1 MRNRAICSESSRQP
15 GPPALS
21 GVFFNGFSERLVIIT
36 LFLIMVTATAF
47 SQKRYEPDWVSLDS
61 RPVPEWFTDAKFGI
75 FLHWGLYS
83 VPAWGPTDGSI
94 YEKYAEWYWRRMM
107 QPETATGK
115 KFRDFHD
122 RVYGDRFRYQD
133 FVVGFKAEM
142 FEPERWAEI
151 FKDSGAKYVVLT
163 SKHHEGFALWP
174 SSRSWNWNASD
185 AGPHRDLA
193 GDLIDAVRAEGLHMG
208 FYFSL
213 YEWFNPLY
221 REDVHSY
228 VDLHMLPQLKDLVIR
243 YEPDIIWPDGEWDH
257 PSETWRSTEF
267 LAWLFNES
275 PVKEKVA
282 VNDRWG
288 SETRSRHGG
297 FYTTEYDLVH
307 DQAIAGDV
315 ISHPWEETR
324 GIGGSFGYNRNE
336 NLDDYETSE
345 FLIHY
350 LINKVSRGG
359 NLLLN
364 VGPTA
369 DGRIPVIQQQRLRD
383 MGEWLR
389 INGEGIY
396 GTRVWENAPV
406 IEENTTVYFTA
417 KGSDLYAIVT
427 SWDGLNINIEGI
439 KPPGKVSMLGY
450 DGKIEFSVSGNS
462 LTITPPPLN
471 PGNNPSQYAWVYMLS
486 GAL

>member
-1 MRNRAICSESSRQP
+1 MVRSILLFIVVTICCASY
-15 GPPALS
+15 
-21 GVFFNGFSERLVIIT
+21 
-36 LFLIMVTATAF
+36 
-47 SQKRYEPDWVSLDS
+47 SQERYEANWESINS
-61 RPVPEWFTDAKFGI
+61 RPVPEWFSDAKFGI

-83 VPAWGPTDGSI
+83 VPAWGPVDGSV

-107 QPETATGK
+107 QPETSAGA

-122 RVYGDRFRYQD
+122 SVYGDKFMYQD
-133 FVVGFKAEM
+133 FVSGFRAEM
-142 FEPERWAEI
+142 FDPDQWASI
-151 FKDSGAKYVVLT
+151 FSDAGAKYVVLT

-174 SSRSWNWNASD
+174 SKHSWNWNSWD
-185 AGPHRDLA
+185 VGPHRDLA
-193 GDLIDAVRAEGLHMG
+193 GDLSEAVKGHGLRMG

-221 REDVHSY
+221 HENVEKY
-228 VDLHMLPQLKDLVIR
+228 VDQHMLPQMKDLVTR
-243 YEPDIIWPDGEWDH
+243 YEPDIFWPDGEWDH

-267 LAWLFNES
+267 LAWLYNDS
-275 PVKEKVA
+275 PARSDVV

-297 FYTTEYDLVH
+297 FYTTEYDLIH
-307 DQAIAGDV
+307 DQVISGDV
-315 ISHPWEETR
+315 ITHPWEETR

-336 NLDDYETSE
+336 SLDDYESSE

-350 LINKVSRGG
+350 LVDKVARGG

-383 MGEWLR
+383 IGDWLR

-396 GTRVWENAPV
+396 GTRTWEDAPV
-406 IEENTTVYFTA
+406 IDAQTTSYFTR
-417 KGSDLYAIVT
+417 KGSDLFLIVT
-427 SWDGLNINIEGI
+427 KWSDNDIIVSGI
-439 KPPGKVSMLGY
+439 GAPSGVRMLGY
-450 DGKIEFSVSGNS
+450 EGKIDFSVTSTGI
-462 LTITPPPLN
+462 TITPPSLSPGLN
-471 PGNNPSQYAWVYMLS
+471 PSPYAWVYKIS
-486 GAL
+486 NALKL

>member
-1 MRNRAICSESSRQP
+1 MKLLIVILCAAISF
-15 GPPALS
+15 A
-21 GVFFNGFSERLVIIT
+21 
-36 LFLIMVTATAF
+36 AF
-47 SQKRYEPDWVSLDS
+47 SQQKYEPNWESIDT
-61 RPVPEWFTDAKFGI
+61 RPVPSWFEDAKFGI

-83 VPAWGPTDGSI
+83 VPAWGPTDGGI
-94 YEKYAEWYWRRMM
+94 YEKYAEWYWNRMM
-107 QPETATGK
+107 QPESATGQ
-115 KFRDFHD
+115 KFLEFHD
-122 RVYGDRFRYQD
+122 SVYGERFKYQD
-133 FVVGFKAEM
+133 FAGDFKAEM
-142 FEPERWAEI
+142 FVPDQWAEI
-151 FKDSGAKYVVLT
+151 FKDAGAKYVVLT

-174 SSRSWNWNASD
+174 SMHAWNWNAWD
-185 AGPHRDLA
+185 VGPHRDLA
-193 GDLIDAVRAEGLHMG
+193 GDLSEAVKKQGLYMG

-221 REDVHSY
+221 HEDVDRY
-228 VDLHMLPQLKDLVIR
+228 VDQHMLPQMKDLVTR
-243 YEPDIIWPDGEWDH
+243 YEPDIFWPDGEWDY

-267 LAWLFNES
+267 LAWLYNES
-275 PVKEKVA
+275 PVRESVV

-288 SETRSRHGG
+288 SETRSMHGD

-307 DQAIAGDV
+307 DREITGEV
-315 ISHPWEETR
+315 IQHPWEETR

-350 LINKVSRGG
+350 LIDKVARGG

-383 MGEWLR
+383 IGDWLR

-396 GTRVWENAPV
+396 GTRVWENAPEIGKETSV
-406 IEENTTVYFTA
+406 FFTSKENDLYLISTSWEENTIMVGGVNNPRA
-417 KGSDLYAIVT
+417 VT
-427 SWDGLNINIEGI
+427 
-439 KPPGKVSMLGY
+439 MLGY
-450 DGKIEFSVSGNS
+450 DGSIDYSFSGNR
-462 LTITPPPLN
+462 LVITPPALDPAS
-471 PGNNPSQYAWVYMLS
+471 NPSPYAWVYKIS